1 MMYYVDGMGGGTKDK
16 KITRD
21 ELLFAE
27 QYYHQYMLNK
37 GFDLKGRTLT
47 QSVDVILRVCDKDH
61 DVRINSN
68 DFSRTSERCF
78 SKCED
83 TTSFIRSICSPAQH
97 EEDEKKTKRGTAS
110 KKRETILPVPKAFLR
125 SRRVKYEKLV

>member
-1 MMYYVDGMGGGTKDK
+1 MWSKVVLCLFLVCFAVDAASTTKRTSSKREEPCKFTRDQVFQCMMYYVDGMGGGTKDK

-78 SKCED
+78 SK
-83 TTSFIRSICSPAQH
+83 
-97 EEDEKKTKRGTAS
+97 
-110 KKRETILPVPKAFLR
+110 
-125 SRRVKYEKLV
+125 